1 SSDFITMYY
10 KQASGVTV
18 PDGQCATCT
27 FEGGFMRAVFHMNDN
42 AASSSVA
49 DARGTYPGTLKRY
62 SVGNRNTS
70 NNVGSGYIG
79 ASSLTFNG
87 TSDFVDLGSTGTMIQ
102 NVEGVTISAWVQTS
116 TSDSTKRNIVTLG
129 NNTGHARAK
138 LGLFST
144 NYISGGGRSVD
155 DDSYIEVI
163 GNANA
168 LSINTWR
175 HLAII
180 LDYKADSVKMF
191 VNGVRSNALGAA
203 GFGGKTSSNTQGLN
217 NAIG

>member
-1 SSDFITMYY
+1 NFPLLLRLTGSDPLDQVQSGAPDIRFLDGDGVTWLDYQIERWDNGSKDSAEAWVKVPKIDGNSSSDFITMYY

-79 ASSLTFNG
+79 ASSLT
-87 TSDFVDLGSTGTMIQ
+87 
-102 NVEGVTISAWVQTS
+102 
-116 TSDSTKRNIVTLG
+116 
-129 NNTGHARAK
+129 
-138 LGLFST
+138 
-144 NYISGGGRSVD
+144 
-155 DDSYIEVI
+155 
-163 GNANA
+163 
-168 LSINTWR
+168 
-175 HLAII
+175 
-180 LDYKADSVKMF
+180 
-191 VNGVRSNALGAA
+191 
-203 GFGGKTSSNTQGLN
+203 
-217 NAIG
+217 